1 MQFYKIQGII
11 ANENWEEEND
21 NRSQRQKIIRRISSM
36 TREFN
41 ENLQKQTEGFLF
53 AADATD
59 SEVTAG
65 ILLKNTEN
73 IQKLAAKYLKAIG
86 LQVENLTIEEI
97 TFGVLGSMLFGAE
110 KVGYIE
116 DDRVILEQFEL
127 LDLSNRHRRAIR
139 FGEKILEE
147 REKEQIY
154 QDAKRYQMK
163 DDLLP
168 ELDRIFKG
176 QTRKKIVGHP
186 VHYLIQTDDMDAR
199 KQVSRLLMQALFS
212 KQRIHSRR
220 YCYIDIKSG
229 EDFSEYALEC
239 LYKSC
244 NEGTIIARY
253 IAGDTTDGDFAT
265 GDMETM
271 INLCEVMKRYCNQVL
286 TILCLPRECTKP
298 RELIYEKLGSVSVV
312 EIKDIPAVY
321 TRAKEFLQ
329 MLADEH
335 GIRTDKK
342 LFAMLEEDRTYL
354 GTEMKNMFDE
364 WYNQKLKTSVYPEY
378 SEIVTVK
385 KEAAKAKPKGTA
397 YDDLMEMIGLEE
409 PKKVIRQ
416 ALDFF
421 KAQKLFADKGMNVR
435 RPAMHMVF
443 TGNPGTA
450 KTTVARLVARIMREN
465 GLLSKGH
472 LVEVGRGDLV
482 GKYVGWT
489 AQIVKKKFTEASGGV
504 LFIDEAYSLADGKA
518 GLYGEEAINTI
529 VQEMENHRDELVVI
543 FAGYPEEM
551 QKFIQSNPGLRSR
564 IAFHVPFSDYD
575 TEELCQIARLQASK
589 LELRLTDDAV
599 EKMAAIFDLV
609 QKEADF
615 GNGRYVRNLIEKA
628 RMAQAARLVNGD
640 VENLSRKEI
649 ATITAEDIEIPA
661 ITKPEKG
668 TMGFRCA

>member
-1 MQFYKIQGII
+1 MQFYKIQGTIT
-11 ANENWEEEND
+11 NENWAEEND
-21 NRSQRQKIIRRISSM
+21 NRSQIQKSIQRISSM
-36 TREFN
+36 TVEFN
-41 ENLQKQTEGFLF
+41 AKLQKLTEGFLF
-53 AADATD
+53 AADATGTV
-59 SEVTAG
+59 VTAG
-65 ILLKNTEN
+65 ILLKNMED
-73 IQKLAAKYLKAIG
+73 IQKLAARYMKAIG
-86 LQVENLTIEEI
+86 LKVENLTIEEI
-97 TFGVLGSMLFGAE
+97 TFTVLSNMLREAE
-110 KVGYIE
+110 REGYIE
-116 DDRVILEQFEL
+116 DDQEILEQFDL
-127 LDLSNRHRRAIR
+127 LNLSSRYGRVIR
-139 FGEKILEE
+139 FGENILEE

-154 QDAKRYQMK
+154 QNAKRYQMK
-163 DDLLP
+163 DDLFP

-176 QTRKKIVGHP
+176 QTPKKIVGHP
-186 VHYLIQTDDMDAR
+186 VHYLMQTDDMDAR

-229 EDFSEYALEC
+229 GNISEYALEY

-244 NEGTIIARY
+244 NGGTVIARY
-253 IAGDTTDGDFAT
+253 VEGGDIDEDFAT
-265 GDMETM
+265 GDLETM

-286 TILCLPRECTKP
+286 TILCLPRECTKI
-298 RELIYEKLGSVSVV
+298 RELIYENLGSVSMV

-329 MLADEH
+329 MLADEQ

-342 LFAMLEEDRTYL
+342 LFAMVEEDRTYL
-354 GTEMKNMFDE
+354 GTEMKSMFGE
-364 WYNQKLKTSVYPEY
+364 WYNRKLRTSVYPAY

-421 KAQKLFADKGMNVR
+421 KAQKLFADKGMSAR

-450 KTTVARLVARIMREN
+450 KTTVARLFARIMREN

-472 LVEVGRGDLV
+472 LVEVGRSDLV

-489 AQIVKKKFTEASGGV
+489 APTVQKKFKEASGGV

-551 QKFIQSNPGLRSR
+551 EQFIQSNPGLRSR
-564 IAFHVPFSDYD
+564 IAFHVPFADYG

-589 LELRLTDDAV
+589 LDLRFSDEAV
-599 EKMAAIFDLV
+599 DKMVSIFELV
-609 QKEADF
+609 QKEEDF

-628 RMAQAARLVNGD
+628 RMAQAARLVSCD

-649 ATITAEDIEIPA
+649 ATITAEDIEVPKSTETVKAEI
-661 ITKPEKG
+661 
-668 TMGFRCA
+668 GFRCA